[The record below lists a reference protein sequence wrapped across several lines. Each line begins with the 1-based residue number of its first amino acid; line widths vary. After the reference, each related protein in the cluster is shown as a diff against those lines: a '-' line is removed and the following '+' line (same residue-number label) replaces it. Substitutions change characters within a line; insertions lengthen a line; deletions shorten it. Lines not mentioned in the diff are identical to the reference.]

1 MVKVLNGVF
10 VLLPLLQV
18 VQLFQMHLVAID
30 RANSLQVNTTVLNN
44 LLKGKF
50 DLDVGSRDVLK
61 YNKDFKGSENILDT
75 FSAHWSAKFNNLN
88 QKYNQIRWKGLVI
101 NMMKS
106 FGKLMNECVPYAIV
120 LPSAVLLH

>member
-30 RANSLQVNTTVLNN
+30 RANNLQVNTTVLNN
-44 LLKGKF
+44 LLKEKF

-75 FSAHWSAKFNNLN
+75 FSAH
-88 QKYNQIRWKGLVI
+88 
-101 NMMKS
+101 
-106 FGKLMNECVPYAIV
+106 
-120 LPSAVLLH
+120 